1 MKTNKIH
8 NNSVSWGCMIN
19 RASQKRQMAKINF
32 DSGSK
37 MHIPFLFVEMVQC
50 FLLGFSCS
58 KILLF
63 QEKKIEA
70 SERERSGRKLWLS
83 FSPLEKVVQPRCKR
97 SSMYS
102 FYAEN
107 SFMKPQ
113 KVCKQNLTKNP
124 NVIKLSY
131 VSVLY
136 QSFC

>member
-8 NNSVSWGCMIN
+8 NNLVSWGCMIN
-19 RASQKRQMAKINF
+19 SDKWQKSILILV
-32 DSGSK
+32 SK
-37 MHIPFLFVEMVQC
+37 MLIPFLFVEMVQC

-97 SSMYS
+97 SSTYS

-107 SFMKPQ
+107 RYMKPKKYANKILQ
-113 KVCKQNLTKNP
+113 KTL
-124 NVIKLSY
+124 I
-131 VSVLY
+131 
-136 QSFC
+136 F

>member
-1 MKTNKIH
+1 M
-8 NNSVSWGCMIN
+8 
-19 RASQKRQMAKINF
+19 F
-32 DSGSK
+32 
-37 MHIPFLFVEMVQC
+37 FVGFQ
-50 FLLGFSCS
+50 LL
-58 KILLF
+58 KNITVPR
-63 QEKKIEA
+63 KKIEA

-113 KVCKQNLTKNP
+113 KICKQNLTKNP